1 MRFECGH
8 QVLGVLETMDPTAE
22 GVDSVRQWASDIG
35 FQNHYPP
42 AWTCV
47 DHSVIVVLVAFG
59 HRARE
64 FLDVRIWLLV
74 LEASARLQQALDSH
88 VDL

>member
-1 MRFECGH
+1 MLILSGSGL
-8 QVLGVLETMDPTAE
+8 QT
-22 GVDSVRQWASDIG
+22 SDFKITIR
-35 FQNHYPP
+35 HYPS

-47 DHSVIVVLVAFG
+47 DHSVIVVLAAFG

-64 FLDVRIWLLV
+64 FLDVRIWLFV